1 MSTLNMEIVTSN
13 PIESH
18 YYIINEAG
26 DTTFHDCL
34 DEHLL
39 VDGEELHLVYD
50 DGSERIVKISLK
62 ETTPRKVA
70 EFGGEFHGFQHLEN
84 TKFACL
90 LKENGEIDSIL
101 AFADN
106 LTSIRR
112 INPPLGKTVTGSRS
126 KK

>member
-1 MSTLNMEIVTSN
+1 MESVTAN

-50 DGSERIVKISLK
+50 DGSEKIVKISLK
-62 ETTPRKVA
+62 ETTPKKVA

-106 LTSIRR
+106 LTSISR
-112 INPPLGKTVTGSRS
+112 INPPLGKIVTGAGVA
-126 KK
+126 K